1 MVEQGKY
8 PVKVSNFRPYITLST
23 EFLGIMIDTA
33 KKVISSIHV
42 PADFAIHTRGELI
55 KLETELNLRN

>member
-1 MVEQGKY
+1 MTEQGKY

-23 EFLGIMIDTA
+23 QFLGIMIDTA
-33 KKVISSIHV
+33 KNVMSSLHA
-42 PADFAIHTRGELI
+42 PADFILHTHGELI